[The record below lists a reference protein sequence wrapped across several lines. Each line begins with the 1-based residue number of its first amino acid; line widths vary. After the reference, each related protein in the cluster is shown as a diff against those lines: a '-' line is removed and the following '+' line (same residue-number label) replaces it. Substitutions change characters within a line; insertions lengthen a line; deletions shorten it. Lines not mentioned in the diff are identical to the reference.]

1 MCLFDLIILMIA
13 CHRRMNIKMIQ
24 QPQAIARILRCDQV
38 DLLQNPST
46 RIVISSRLPIG
57 VAHRY
62 SFPLSSLMKFS
73 LFFLYKFSLSI
84 LGTSELYNL

>member
-38 DLLQNPST
+38 DLLQNPEH
-46 RIVISSRLPIG
+46 P
-57 VAHRY
+57 HRDILQIADRRRAQIQ
-62 SFPLSSLMKFS
+62 LSSLLAHEIFP
-73 LFFLYKFSLSI
+73 FLSV
-84 LGTSELYNL
+84 